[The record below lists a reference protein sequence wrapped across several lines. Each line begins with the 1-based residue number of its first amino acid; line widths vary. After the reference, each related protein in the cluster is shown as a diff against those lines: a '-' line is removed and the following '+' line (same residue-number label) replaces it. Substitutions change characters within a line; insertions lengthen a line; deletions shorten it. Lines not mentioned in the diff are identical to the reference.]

1 MELIYNVHYDI
12 AGAVFLSI
20 LLIFMLIMYP
30 MKSYTIKRYCSIV
43 VLLILCQTLD
53 VVSAITISYKEQ
65 VPNIANMLLNTA
77 YFMAV
82 FVLEYFY
89 FDYIV
94 SFIKEKVNPLV
105 RRITLIVLAVYLLI
119 MVVNLFTGI
128 VFYFNDAH
136 EYCHGPIYMVIN
148 LSLAFYVLM
157 GFGVMHFHKKVVT
170 KREYNAFLFF
180 TVMEFGA
187 AMVQTLLIPDTL
199 IIMFASSL
207 TMLVIMFA
215 LETPDYNKLM
225 AAMED
230 LEKGKGEY
238 ERACQAAIEAKK
250 EADEANSAKSDFL
263 ANMSHEI
270 RTPIN
275 GILGMNSIILKET
288 KDPRILEYARSID
301 NAGNGLL
308 SIINDIL
315 DLSKIES
322 GKMEL
327 VPVRYDLSNVLSAC
341 YNLQFMKAYE
351 KGLDLFFENNKTI
364 PSSLY
369 GDEVR
374 IRQIIVNLLSNAIK
388 YTQDGAVVLTA
399 DWEKVD
405 DENMILVISVKDTG
419 IGIAKEN
426 LEKLFDAFQRLDM
439 ERNRNIE
446 GVGLGLRITK
456 QFLDMMGGEITVES
470 EYGVGSEFM
479 VRIPQK
485 IIGKDILGDFANY
498 VHISSD
504 GEEEEKIKR
513 FTCPKGHILV
523 VDDVELNIKVIRGL
537 LGQTQL
543 NIDAAFSGQECIDKV
558 MTNKYDLIFLD
569 HMMPGMDGVE
579 TLKKMKQMRNVF
591 DVNTPVIMLTAN
603 AIMGAREEYLA
614 AGFTDYISKPVR
626 EQELNEM
633 MIKYLPKD
641 IVNIQEVSIGLGAG
655 HSGAAQS
662 DRKASEPSKID
673 VYEETRADDNYD
685 KQILSDFAKRFSFLD
700 VATGMTYCLNNEEFY
715 ESIIKEFRS
724 SNKYEEIQEKYDDA
738 DLPEYAVLVH
748 SVKSSALT
756 IGATKVSEMA
766 KGLEFAARSED
777 VDYIKANHYAFMRAY
792 GELLDNLDEV
802 YG

>member
-1 MELIYNVHYDI
+1 MDLVYNVHYDI
-12 AGAVFLSI
+12 AGATLLTI
-20 LLIFMLIMYP
+20 LLIYMSIMYP
-30 MKSYTIKRYCSIV
+30 MKSYTIKRYCRV
-43 VLLILCQTLD
+43 VILLIIAQIFD
-53 VVSAITISYKEQ
+53 VASAIGISYKDSIPIL
-65 VPNIANMLLNTA
+65 VNMILGTL
-77 YFMAV
+77 YFVAV
-82 FVLEYFY
+82 FVLEYSY

-94 SFIKEKVNPLV
+94 SFIKDRVNPVVKL
-105 RRITLIVLAVYLLI
+105 ITKAILLVYLLMI
-119 MVVNLFTGI
+119 AVNFFTGI
-128 VFYFNDAH
+128 VFYFDDERN
-136 EYCHGPIYMVIN
+136 YCHGPLFLTLN
-148 LSLAFYVLM
+148 LSLVFYVLL
-157 GFGVMHFHKKVVT
+157 GFTILHFKKEFVSRRQYISFV
-170 KREYNAFLFF
+170 FF
-180 TVMEFGA
+180 TVMEISSA
-187 AMVQTLLIPDTL
+187 LVQTFVIPNTL
-199 IIMFASSL
+199 IILFVSSL

-215 LETPDYNKLM
+215 IETPDYNKLV
-225 AAMED
+225 AAMDD
-230 LEKGKGEY
+230 LEKNREELQEASEK
-238 ERACQAAIEAKK
+238 AMQAKL
-250 EADEANSAKSDFL
+250 EADEANRAKSDFL

-288 KDPRILEYARSID
+288 SDPRITEYARNID

-327 VPVRYDLSNVLSAC
+327 IPVEYDLSNVLSAC

-364 PSSLY
+364 PSRLY

-388 YTQDGAVVLTA
+388 YTEDGAVVLTA

-426 LEKLFDAFQRLDM
+426 LEKLFEAFQRVDVK
-439 ERNRNIE
+439 RNRNIE

-456 QFLDMMGGEITVES
+456 QFLDMMGGSIDVES
-470 EYGVGSEFM
+470 EYEVGSEFT

-485 IIGKDILGDFANY
+485 IVGKDILGDFANY
-498 VHISSD
+498 VHISTED
-504 GEEEEKIKR
+504 EEMDNVRR
-513 FTCPKGHILV
+513 FTCPKGRILV

-537 LGQTQL
+537 LGQTGL
-543 NIDAAFSGQECIDKV
+543 TIDAAFSGKECLDRISS
-558 MTNKYDLIFLD
+558 TKYDLILLD
-569 HMMPGMDGVE
+569 HMMPEMDGVE
-579 TLKKMKQMRNVF
+579 TLKRMKQMGNVF
-591 DVNTPVIMLTAN
+591 DINTPVIMLTAN

-614 AGFTDYISKPVR
+614 VGFTDYISKPVR
-626 EQELNEM
+626 EQELNEL

-641 IVNIQEVSIGLGAG
+641 IVDIKHDPDKDHATRPTPKPVKEDTSN
-655 HSGAAQS
+655 
-662 DRKASEPSKID
+662 ID
-673 VYEETRADDNYD
+673 VYEETRSDDCYD
-685 KQILSDFAKRFSFLD
+685 RKILSDFARRFSFLD

-715 ESIIKEFRS
+715 ESIIKEYRE

-738 DLPEYAVLVH
+738 DLAEYAVLVH
-748 SVKSSALT
+748 GVKSSSLT

-777 VDYIKANHYAFMRAY
+777 VDYLKENHYPFMRAY
-792 GELLDNLDEV
+792 GELLDNLDDV

>member
-1 MELIYNVHYDI
+1 
-12 AGAVFLSI
+12 
-20 LLIFMLIMYP
+20 
-30 MKSYTIKRYCSIV
+30 
-43 VLLILCQTLD
+43 
-53 VVSAITISYKEQ
+53 
-65 VPNIANMLLNTA
+65 
-77 YFMAV
+77 
-82 FVLEYFY
+82 
-89 FDYIV
+89 
-94 SFIKEKVNPLV
+94 
-105 RRITLIVLAVYLLI
+105 
-119 MVVNLFTGI
+119 MVINLFTGVI
-128 VFYFNDAH
+128 FYFDEAH
-136 EYCHGPIYMVIN
+136 DYCHGPLYMLLN
-148 LSLAFYVLM
+148 LSLAFYILL
-157 GFGVMHFHKKVVT
+157 GFGILHFKKQYVSRRQYISFV
-170 KREYNAFLFF
+170 FF
-180 TVMEFGA
+180 TVMEFSA
-187 AMVQTLLIPDTL
+187 AMIQTFLIPDTL

-215 LETPDYNKLM
+215 IETPDYNKLVATM
-225 AAMED
+225 ND
-230 LEKGKGEY
+230 LEKSKE
-238 ERACQAAIEAKK
+238 ELQEASEKAE
-250 EADEANSAKSDFL
+250 EARLEAEEANRAKSDFL

-288 KDPRILEYARSID
+288 GDPRITEYARNID

-322 GKMEL
+322 GKMEI
-327 VPVRYDLSNVLSAC
+327 VPVEYDLSNVLSAC
-341 YNLQFMKAYE
+341 YNLQFMRAYE

-364 PSSLY
+364 PSNLY

-388 YTQDGAVVLTA
+388 YTEDGAVVLTA

-419 IGIAKEN
+419 IGIAEEN
-426 LEKLFDAFQRLDM
+426 LEKLFEAFQRVDVK
-439 ERNRNIE
+439 RNRNIE

-485 IIGKDILGDFANY
+485 IVGKDILGDFANH
-498 VHISSD
+498 VHISTAED
-504 GEEEEKIKR
+504 DELEKVR
-513 FTCPKGHILV
+513 HFTCPEGHILV

-537 LGQTQL
+537 LGQTGL
-543 NIDAAFSGQECIDKV
+543 KIDAAHSGKECLDKV
-558 MTNKYDLIFLD
+558 MTNRYDLIFLD
-569 HMMPGMDGVE
+569 HMMPEMDGVE
-579 TLKKMKQMRNVF
+579 TLKKLHQMGNVF
-591 DVNTPVIMLTAN
+591 DINTPVIMLTAN

-614 AGFTDYISKPVR
+614 VGFTDYISKPVR

-633 MIKYLPKD
+633 MIKYLPKE
-641 IVNIQEVSIGLGAG
+641 IVNISYVPSES
-655 HSGAAQS
+655 
-662 DRKASEPSKID
+662 ASSHPKPLINHDETSNID
-673 VYEETRADDNYD
+673 VYEETRSDDSYD
-685 KQILSDFAKRFSFLD
+685 RKILSDFAKRFSFLD

-715 ESIIKEFRS
+715 ESIIKEFRA

-738 DLPEYAVLVH
+738 DLEEYAVLVH
-748 SVKSSALT
+748 GVKSSALT

-777 VDYIKANHYAFMRAY
+777 VDYLKENHYPFMRAY